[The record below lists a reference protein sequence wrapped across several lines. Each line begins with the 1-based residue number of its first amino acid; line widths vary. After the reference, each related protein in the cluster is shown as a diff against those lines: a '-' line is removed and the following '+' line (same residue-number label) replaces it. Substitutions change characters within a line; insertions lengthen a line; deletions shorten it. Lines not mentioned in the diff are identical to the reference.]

1 MQRHVRS
8 GWLGL
13 VAVFCAG
20 LSGGLGAQM
29 TATATP
35 AMGSGATT
43 AMPAVAPSGT
53 KTFPLTEVR
62 RGLRGVA
69 YTVFEG
75 VTPEPMEVEI
85 LGVLK
90 DAIGPGHDMILA
102 RLRGEKPEYTG
113 VVAGMSGSPVYI
125 DGRLLG
131 ALSYRIGQFSKE
143 PIAGITP
150 IEQMFEVRDGQAVG
164 GMRVAAVGEK
174 EQGQGRNTGVPPLRR
189 QSAPPSVGM
198 TDFGGRVAAVGE
210 NEQMQGRNTG
220 VLRSAQND
228 SSSFGA
234 AQNDSSNFGTTDF
247 RGMRSVG
254 GGGVVQPIET
264 ALAFGGFSRDAV
276 ELFGDK
282 FRALGMTP
290 VAGLGGAAAAGTKQP
305 EPLVPGSAVSAVLVR
320 GDLSIS
326 GTCTVTYVDPTQL
339 LACGHP
345 ITQFGPVSMP
355 MTKAEVVATLA
366 SPLNAFKIINTT
378 ETVGSFT
385 EDRASAILGRFGVA
399 ARMIPVSVDVVSASR
414 ATRESAVRQVSEQM
428 TPPGARLPLPETG
441 RLAGMKGGMHFEVLD
456 NRELTPSAMLV
467 SVYQSL
473 SGTNESTNEMS
484 YRMHGELTL
493 KDQPPVHLEGMM
505 APSDMS
511 SGAMAAA
518 LYVNDRFGR
527 LYGNAVE
534 QPEVTGLRL
543 KIEAIPERR
552 TAVLEGARLGRTE
565 ARAGETIDVEATVH
579 PHQAEARV
587 MRLKVKL
594 PDSLTPGLLRI
605 VVSDGATLDRLTTP
619 GTSALGLSGQRSMAL
634 ADAVAQMN
642 RMHPNDRIYVTLLD
656 HTAQAELDARALPG
670 VPLSMANVLEPLK
683 ASQKMQLT
691 GESVVEAGSMETGYA
706 VSGSQVL
713 TLEIH

>member
-1 MQRHVRS
+1 MTLDRWAR
-8 GWLGL
+8 LATAMGL
-13 VAVFCAG
+13 AG
-20 LSGGLGAQM
+20 LL
-29 TATATP
+29 
-35 AMGSGATT
+35 SGAVGVPIDACAQGGTISPAI
-43 AMPAVAPSGT
+43 AMPAVAPGGA
-53 KTFPLTEVR
+53 KIFPLGDVH

-75 VTPEPMEVEI
+75 VTPEPMQVEI

-90 DAIGPGHDMILA
+90 DAIGPGQDMILA
-102 RLRGEKPEYTG
+102 RLHGEKPEYTG

-150 IEQMFEVRDGQAVG
+150 IEQMFEVRDGHAPG
-164 GMRVAAVGEK
+164 GMRVASSGEGEAGRPHGQIASAVSGDGE
-174 EQGQGRNTGVPPLRR
+174 
-189 QSAPPSVGM
+189 
-198 TDFGGRVAAVGE
+198 
-210 NEQMQGRNTG
+210 
-220 VLRSAQND
+220 
-228 SSSFGA
+228 
-234 AQNDSSNFGTTDF
+234 
-247 RGMRSVG
+247 
-254 GGGVVQPIET
+254 VQPIET
-264 ALAFGGFSRDAV
+264 ALVFGGFSREAV
-276 ELFGDK
+276 DRFGDK

-385 EDRASAILGRFGVA
+385 EDRASAIMGRFGVD
-399 ARMIPVSVDVVSASR
+399 ARMIPVSVEVVPAK
-414 ATRESAVRQVSEQM
+414 AAEEAESAVKRVSAQM
-428 TPPGARLPLPETG
+428 GRPDAKLPLPGAG
-441 RLAGMKGGMHFEVLD
+441 RLPELKGGMHFEVLD

-473 SGTNESTNEMS
+473 SGTNEAANNMS
-484 YRMHGELTL
+484 YRMDGELTL
-493 KDQPPVHLEGMM
+493 NGLPPVHLEGMM
-505 APSDMS
+505 APTDMN
-511 SGAMAAA
+511 SGAIGAA
-518 LYVNDRFGR
+518 LYVNDRFSR
-527 LYGNAVE
+527 LYNNTAE

-543 KIEAIPERR
+543 KMEAIPERR
-552 TAVLEGARLGRTE
+552 TAMLEGARLGSTE
-565 ARAGETIDVEATVH
+565 ARAGDTVDVEATLR
-579 PHQAEARV
+579 PYQAEARV
-587 MRLKVKL
+587 LHLKVKL
-594 PDSLTPGLLRI
+594 PPSLTPGQLRI
-605 VVSDGATLDRLTTP
+605 VVSDGATLDRLTAP
-619 GTSALGLSGQRSMAL
+619 PASGLGLAGQHPMAL

-656 HTAQAELDARALPG
+656 HSAQAALESQALPS
-670 VPLSMANVLEPLK
+670 VPISMANVLEPLK
-683 ASQKMQLT
+683 AEQKMQLT
-691 GESVVEAGSMETGYA
+691 GESVIEAGSMQTGYA

-713 TLEIH
+713 TLDLH